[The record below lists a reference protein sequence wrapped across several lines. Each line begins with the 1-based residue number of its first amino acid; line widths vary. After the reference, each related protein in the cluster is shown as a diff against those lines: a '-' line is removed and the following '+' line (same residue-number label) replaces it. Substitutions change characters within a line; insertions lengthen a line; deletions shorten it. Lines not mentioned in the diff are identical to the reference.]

1 MPEEPTFPKLD
12 ASTLH
17 ADLVR
22 LLCRTARDKGR
33 LEITNCEGE
42 TCVMIS
48 KEELDALEQA
58 LEILSNTDGAKAM
71 ERTVEHFA
79 IMAER
84 SAVAPS

>member
-1 MPEEPTFPKLD
+1 MPEEFTFPKLD
-12 ASTLH
+12 AATLH
-17 ADLVR
+17 ADLVQ

-33 LEITNCEGE
+33 LEITNCDGE

-58 LEILSNTDGAKAM
+58 IEILSNTDGAKAM

-79 IMAER
+79 IMAEQQ
-84 SAVAPS
+84 SAAAG